1 MTLFIFMIK
10 FENVLTTHY
19 ILLLTLI
26 VQLISEY
33 QWYKQVLA
41 NGRTTVHK
49 TTDRPKFKPYP

>member
-49 TTDRPKFKPYP
+49 TTDRPKFKH